1 MRYTLGVFVQANF
14 GKRHNFTIRGRRVGP
29 ELVEPAIREGTPRAE
44 KGSITAVVAT
54 DAPFLPHQMK
64 RLARRV
70 PLGIAMTG
78 GYGYHSSGDIFL
90 AFSTANPEAVR
101 GASGSIG
108 RAEFIPDVDIDPFF
122 DAVVQG
128 VEEAILNALVANEDM
143 TGRDGNFVPALPKAW
158 LKEKFG

>member
-1 MRYTLGVFVQANF
+1 
-14 GKRHNFTIRGRRVGP
+14 
-29 ELVEPAIREGTPRAE
+29 
-44 KGSITAVVAT
+44 
-54 DAPFLPHQMK
+54 QMK

-90 AFSTANPEAVR
+90 AFSTANPEAAL
-101 GASGSIG
+101 GASGRIG

-128 VEEAILNALVANEDM
+128 VEEAILNALTANEDM
-143 TGRDGNFVPALPKAW
+143 TGRDGNFVPALPKGW